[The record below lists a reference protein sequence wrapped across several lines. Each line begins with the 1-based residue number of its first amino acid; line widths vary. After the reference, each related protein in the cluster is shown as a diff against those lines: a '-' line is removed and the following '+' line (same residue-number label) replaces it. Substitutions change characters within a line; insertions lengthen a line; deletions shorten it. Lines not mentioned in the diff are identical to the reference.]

1 MRLIS
6 ESDKKHI
13 LSLYSINE
21 KTDSLDTNLGK
32 NGVYKPTTED
42 LDLFKYTG
50 IVPHLKANDR
60 RDWIEKMSIFLLS
73 ELELIKSQKAWGAIP
88 CKPCKLSIT
97 GTVEGDWDDDKTCLN
112 THLLAKTWKCP
123 EGHSAYSVMAKEYGT
138 IEWDKMKDQVNSF
151 SSYED
156 PAAKFISD
164 NKHELLMAASIG
176 VLFIP
181 LLNIGVGVGAAAGV
195 SLGIDLIDASIYLS
209 EGDKYSAGLSV
220 VFALVPLGFIAK
232 KIGIKLTPQIIKPL
246 LDKIANK
253 TTKPLSQLEKKI
265 LEGLNKNKGLFT
277 KYARLY
283 GRRALVKKI
292 LTKKGSLKFI
302 LSLSKKFG
310 KLSFFAGKL
319 GLQIGG
325 IYYTYDKLYNIFNTN
340 PKESKK
346 LEKTYSE
353 EKENINNQVSN
364 QILQSN
370 VSDNE
375 LLRIASTEMSDDEI

>member
-21 KTDSLDTNLGK
+21 KTNPLDSNLGK

-42 LDLFKYTG
+42 LNLFKYTET
-50 IVPHLKANDR
+50 VPNLKANDR
-60 RDWIEKMSIFLLS
+60 RDWVEKMSIFLLS
-73 ELELIKSQKAWGAIP
+73 ELELIKYQKSWGSIP

-97 GTVEGDWDDDKTCLN
+97 GTVYGDSNNDKTCVN

-123 EGHSAYSVMAKEYGT
+123 EGYNAYSVMAKEYGT

-176 VLFIP
+176 ALFIP
-181 LLNIGVGVGAAAGV
+181 VIGPGL
-195 SLGIDLIDASIYLS
+195 SLGIDLIDAGIYLY
-209 EGDKYSAGLSV
+209 EGDKYSAGLSA

-232 KIGIKLTPQIIKPL
+232 KTGIALTPKIIKPFL
-246 LDKIANK
+246 LKIGNK
-253 TTKPLSQLEKKI
+253 TTKPLSEFEKRL

-283 GRRALVKKI
+283 GRKALVKKI

-302 LSLSKKFG
+302 LSVSKKFG
-310 KLSFFAGKL
+310 KLSFFVGKL

-325 IYYTYDKLYNIFNTN
+325 VYYTYDKLYNIFNTN
-340 PKESKK
+340 PKEAKK
-346 LEKTYSE
+346 LEEEYSE
-353 EKENINNQVSN
+353 EKENIDNQVTN

-370 VSDNE
+370 ISDNE
-375 LLRIASTEMSDDEI
+375 LLKLSSTEMSDDEI

>member
-21 KTDSLDTNLGK
+21 KTNPLYSNLGK

-42 LDLFKYTG
+42 LDLFKYTET
-50 IVPHLKANDR
+50 VPHLKANDR

-73 ELELIKSQKAWGAIP
+73 ELELIKSQKGWGSIP

-97 GTVEGDWDDDKTCLN
+97 GTVNGDGNNNNTCVN

-123 EGHSAYSVMAKEYGT
+123 EGYSAYSVMAKEYGT
-138 IEWDKMKDQVNSF
+138 IEWDKMRDQVNSF

-195 SLGIDLIDASIYLS
+195 ALGLDLIDAGIYLS
-209 EGDKYSAGLSV
+209 EGDEYSAGLSV

-232 KIGIKLTPQIIKPL
+232 KIGVKLTPNIIKPL
-246 LDKIANK
+246 LNKIAKK
-253 TTKPLSQLEKKI
+253 TIKPLSQYEKKI
-265 LEGLNKNKGLFT
+265 LEGLNKNKGLTF
-277 KYARLY
+277 
-283 GRRALVKKI
+283 
-292 LTKKGSLKFI
+292 LTQTPKNLK
-302 LSLSKKFG
+302 
-310 KLSFFAGKL
+310 
-319 GLQIGG
+319 
-325 IYYTYDKLYNIFNTN
+325 N
-340 PKESKK
+340 
-346 LEKTYSE
+346 
-353 EKENINNQVSN
+353 
-364 QILQSN
+364 
-370 VSDNE
+370 
-375 LLRIASTEMSDDEI
+375 